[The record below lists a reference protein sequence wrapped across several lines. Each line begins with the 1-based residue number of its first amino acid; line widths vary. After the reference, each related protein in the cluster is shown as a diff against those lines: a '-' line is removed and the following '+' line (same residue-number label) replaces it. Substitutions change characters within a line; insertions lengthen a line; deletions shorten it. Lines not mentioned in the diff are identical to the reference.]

1 MRFFGLLATGALLA
15 VGANAALTVI
25 PDSKSPAATFPE
37 TAPAATPTPAHK
49 KAKKHAPAKPK
60 FTAAQR
66 AARAAAVG
74 TLRSQGYRPVTLAD
88 YAPDHVL
95 RVLIGKG
102 DGGRRA
108 FFFAEG
114 RFIGNDTTDDSDSV
128 TVVRA
133 GNRSVALSYKLN
145 GGGSSRVLFRWD
157 GKKLAPQTAIPSSA
171 QRHAT

>member
-1 MRFFGLLATGALLA
+1 MIPPMTIDKVGYGA
-15 VGANAALTVI
+15 GSR
-25 PDSKSPAATFPE
+25 DFPE
-37 TAPAATPTPAHK
+37 TPN
-49 KAKKHAPAKPK
+49 
-60 FTAAQR
+60 
-66 AARAAAVG
+66 
-74 TLRSQGYRPVTLAD
+74 
-88 YAPDHVL
+88 VL